1 MCVAQAQH
9 GSAPDIAGQ
18 GKANPTSL
26 ILSSAMLLNW
36 LAEKRRSEKLAKAAT
51 SIEAAVDAALTRAE
65 TRTADLGGRL
75 STSDFAK
82 VIADAVA
89 A

>member
-26 ILSSAMLLNW
+26 ILSAGMLLDW
-36 LAEKRRSEKLAKAAT
+36 LAEKRGREDLAHAARVLET
-51 SIEAAVDAALTRAE
+51 AVDGALADRE
-65 TRTADLGGRL
+65 TRTADLGGPL
-75 STSDFAK
+75 STAEFAK
-82 VIADAVA
+82 VLADAVA